1 MKKLIETAKLRAQA
15 ANQNAETT
23 RDQIMLGVQR
33 AYFAVERSQA
43 VLTVAQQTV
52 AGRQLG
58 ADQVKALAE
67 SKLKSQLDLSFAN
80 GNLAGAKLDLAD
92 AQNNLQ
98 SALAE
103 LSNALGLPSTQP
115 FQLAE
120 EPLPSDLPKDLKDLI
135 DAAIRQRPELASLR
149 AEQGA
154 AEHLAAAE
162 LHLSH
167 PTLTP
172 LAAVRDIP

>member
-23 RDQIMLGVQR
+23 KDQIILGVQR
-33 AYFAVERSQA
+33 SYFAVERAQA
-43 VLTVAQQTV
+43 VLTVARQTV
-52 AGRQLG
+52 ASRQLV

-80 GNLAGAKLDLAD
+80 VNLAGAKLDLAD

-98 SALAE
+98 SSLPE
-103 LSNALGLPSTQP
+103 LQNALGLPSTQT

-120 EPLPSDLPKDLKDLI
+120 EPMPSDLPKDLKDLI
-135 DAAIRQRPELASLR
+135 NAATHHRPDLASH
-149 AEQGA
+149 A
-154 AEHLAAAE
+154 A
-162 LHLSH
+162 
-167 PTLTP
+167 
-172 LAAVRDIP
+172 R